1 MRQRASAVSVT
12 TALLV
17 PLAVW
22 LGVTALPQEAMAR
35 GRHRHHKPKPAASD
49 RTSARDERLVCDAA
63 FEKAKEVGQSPI
75 QLKAAAEWF
84 GECARP
90 TCARAMR
97 RKCAAVQAR
106 IIAKLPSVVPVVTA
120 ASGGTVGG
128 VQVRMD
134 GAVLT
139 SSLDGTSIPVDPGEH
154 QFTFARDGEIFSTQ
168 RLTLESGQR
177 QQIVSATWKPRRLER
192 EEEAAGP
199 PAPPVESKRAEK
211 IAAEDEEEVPRPSLR
226 LRERTPE
233 PGDEPKA
240 SGGAPWTAYALA
252 GVGLAGL
259 GGAALFNLKGTA
271 SNDALIAF
279 CKPDCKPEA
288 VRHVRNLYL
297 AADISLGIG
306 LVALA
311 GSTYLFFNHDGPAA
325 EDNPRALPRGRISQ
339 VGVTPT
345 PTGAV
350 ATVVG
355 TF

>member
-1 MRQRASAVSVT
+1 MRQPATVLNVT
-12 TALLV
+12 TALLM
-17 PLAVW
+17 PLVVW
-22 LGVTALPQEAMAR
+22 LGVAAVPQEAMAR
-35 GRHRHHKPKPAASD
+35 GRHRHHKPKPAAGE
-49 RTSARDERLVCDAA
+49 RTSAREERMVCDAA
-63 FEKAKEVGQSPI
+63 FEKAKEVGRSPV
-75 QLKAAAEWF
+75 QFTAAAEWF

-90 TCARAMR
+90 TCPLAMR

-106 IIAKLPSVVPVVTA
+106 ITAKLPSVVPVVTG
-120 ASGGTVGG
+120 ASGGSVGD

-139 SSLDGTSIPVDPGEH
+139 GSLDGTAISVDPGEH

-177 QQIVSATWKPRRLER
+177 HQIVSATWQPRRVER
-192 EEEAAGP
+192 EEEA
-199 PAPPVESKRAEK
+199 
-211 IAAEDEEEVPRPSLR
+211 LR
-226 LRERTPE
+226 LRERAPQPVE
-233 PGDEPKA
+233 EPKA
-240 SGGAPWTAYALA
+240 SGSAPWTAYALA

-311 GSTYLFFNHDGPAA
+311 GSTYLFFNHDGPAP
-325 EDNPRALPRGRISQ
+325 EDNPRALRTRISQ

-350 ATVVG
+350 ATLIG

>member
-1 MRQRASAVSVT
+1 MRQRSIAVNVT
-12 TALLV
+12 MALLL
-17 PLAVW
+17 PLAAW
-22 LGVTALPQEAMAR
+22 LVISAAPHDAMAR
-35 GRHRHHKPKPAASD
+35 GKHRHHKPRPTASD
-49 RTSARDERLVCDAA
+49 RASAREERMVCDAA
-63 FEKAKEVGQSPI
+63 FEKAKDVGRSPV
-75 QLKAAAEWF
+75 QFKAAAEWF

-90 TCARAMR
+90 TCPRAMR
-97 RKCAAVQAR
+97 RKCAAVQTR
-106 IIAKLPSVVPVVTA
+106 IIAKLPSVVPVVTGP
-120 ASGGTVGG
+120 SGSSVGD

-139 SSLDGTSIPVDPGEH
+139 GSLDGTAIPVDPGEH

-168 RLTLESGQR
+168 RLTLESGQ
-177 QQIVSATWKPRRLER
+177 QHQVVSATWQPRRVER
-192 EEEAAGP
+192 EEEAAAP
-199 PAPPVESKRAEK
+199 PAPKVAPKRAEK
-211 IAAEDEEEVPRPSLR
+211 VVAAEEEEEVPPPSLR
-226 LRERTPE
+226 LRERVPQPAE
-233 PGDEPKA
+233 EPKA

-252 GVGLAGL
+252 GVGVASL

-297 AADISLGIG
+297 AADISLGVG

-311 GSTYLFFNHDGPAA
+311 GSTYLFFHHDGPNP
-325 EDNPRALPRGRISQ
+325 EDNPRALRTRISQ